1 MYRDG
6 SYRDS
11 RDIASPM
18 TCSSSELRWR
28 PYCGPGIHLRDGYQ
42 SLNCFSQ
49 TSSVPLPGFTP
60 VSLCWTRPGLDL
72 SAGFSK
78 ERVRSRVLGWSIQ
91 STLEARRPLQ
101 AISTIKK
108 ASTRAVNVVLSKCHT
123 PTRHRWDKNPPT
135 IAVYY
140 TRAIPRLWPGYIP
153 CYKSAA
159 ILASIV
165 RV

>member
-91 STLEARRPLQ
+91 SILETLRPCVMKLQ
-101 AISTIKK
+101 LIQSIRAISIKK
-108 ASTRAVNVVLSKCHT
+108 ASALAVNVVLSKCFYNRGGTCRCPLHLVPGT
-123 PTRHRWDKNPPT
+123 VRRTR
-135 IAVYY
+135 
-140 TRAIPRLWPGYIP
+140 
-153 CYKSAA
+153 
-159 ILASIV
+159 
-165 RV
+165 